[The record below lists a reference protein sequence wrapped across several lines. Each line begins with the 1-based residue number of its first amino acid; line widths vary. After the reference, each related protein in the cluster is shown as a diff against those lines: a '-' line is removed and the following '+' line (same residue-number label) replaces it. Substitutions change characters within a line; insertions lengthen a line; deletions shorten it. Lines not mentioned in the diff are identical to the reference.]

1 MEASE
6 WKGPNIENG
15 RQFII
20 HNSNINGGSLS
31 KTSKAGGAMREMR
44 RWSESL
50 CIAQVV
56 TNPSTNMLEGVAAH
70 HLNFFI
76 PEGRCPCSAGVG
88 LDTIC
93 CEETRRPRLL

>member
-6 WKGPNIENG
+6 WRGPNIEDG
-15 RQFII
+15 RQFIM

-31 KTSKAGGAMREMR
+31 KISKAGGAMREMR

-56 TNPSTNMLEGVAAH
+56 TNPSINMLEGVAAH
-70 HLNFFI
+70 RINFLI
-76 PEGRCPCSAGVG
+76 PEGRCPYSAGVG

-93 CEETRRPRLL
+93 WEETRRPRLL